1 VMRFLEEYKWWSC
14 DKHRRNAFLLC
25 MS

>member
-14 DKHRRNAFLLC
+14 TARPSWSQIEIKN
-25 MS
+25 